1 MSFETE
7 HQSSTLHTVLSRH
20 RIYTISFSSLYKKCI
35 PTTVSHHSKVTV
47 SSAEFLSKYLEKI
60 NL

>member
-7 HQSSTLHTVLSRH
+7 HQSSMLHTVSSRH
-20 RIYTISFSSLYKKCI
+20 RIYTISLSSLYKCI
-35 PTTVSHHSKVTV
+35 PTTVSHHSKVTA
-47 SSAEFLSKYLEKI
+47 SSAEFLSKFLEKV